1 MVWLSR
7 VSSLPPFRKTG
18 DAGDASSRTTP
29 ATTSTSPTTPAP
41 AAASSASAASGAERN
56 ALVILRA
63 LCRLSAQ
70 QGDAATDSL
79 VLQGKLVALELLKS
93 LLEHISDYR

>member
-1 MVWLSR
+1 
-7 VSSLPPFRKTG
+7 
-18 DAGDASSRTTP
+18 
-29 ATTSTSPTTPAP
+29 
-41 AAASSASAASGAERN
+41 
-56 ALVILRA
+56 VILRA